1 MGELCPAEFWDN
13 LETMKSLKYVFFA
26 LMLCAFSACSKD
38 VVETA
43 GNSGVCRV
51 GFYAGDSTT
60 RSSMNADGLTS
71 SWEKGDRI
79 CVWAK
84 NSAGEYTLDN
94 TVFSVYGLNG
104 DRAFFTA
111 TLPSAMPQD
120 RYTYFAAYPVP
131 ESVSLTKATFTIPS
145 IQDGKV
151 SGGADIM
158 IANPLLHGP
167 LDEVQELSDYT
178 KLGMSMEHI
187 LHQFR
192 LYLPEGE
199 DKLGGEAVVKMVLTF
214 PKPVAGKL
222 VADFTDT
229 EAAAEFSGEEKSITL
244 KLSEPLVNSTSS
256 ERKYA
261 MAAFFPS
268 SFEASESIN
277 IKIYTETKI
286 ANAYPVNLEGRT
298 FAAGHSTPVRLR
310 ISDIQEYGRLRFTVS
325 SNNLGEN
332 ANAVRLTAPQGCTWG
347 DGSTIYEYRPG
358 HEITTGETFEIP
370 FENLDTFRT
379 FSGKDVTVTFDT
391 EHVDATQT
399 VRVPDLT
406 TLNFAEI
413 SAGLPYLLYEDFSG
427 VESFN
432 SGDNYAMSNAGSKSP
447 KSFLNGWTGGRV
459 GAEAGMCIRIAC
471 RRETS
476 KGYDA
481 RVDSAPIIS
490 LKKSTDIKVSY
501 DYGVNNKYGGIA
513 IITDGNVGQNVYIG
527 YVTDT
532 KGYSSGDDSG
542 TFESDNT
549 FYAKE
554 YTGSYTS
561 TPNSDTRIIHSA
573 PTGVLRITWRS
584 EAEYQAGTTNTT
596 CWLYL
601 DNIKVQIAK

>member
-1 MGELCPAEFWDN
+1 MKRLGYIIAAGLLCTFSSCQKGAVENVGNVGRHTIGFCTGEASTR
-13 LETMKSLKYVFFA
+13 TM
-26 LMLCAFSACSKD
+26 
-38 VVETA
+38 
-43 GNSGVCRV
+43 
-51 GFYAGDSTT
+51 
-60 RSSMNADGLTS
+60 MNPDGLTA

-79 CVWAK
+79 AVWAK
-84 NSAGEYTLDN
+84 NSSGEYTLNN
-94 TVFSVYGLNG
+94 TQFSVYVADGA
-104 DRAFFTA
+104 RAFFTA
-111 TLPSAMPQD
+111 TIDASMPED

-145 IQDGKV
+145 VQDGKV

-167 LDEVQELSDYT
+167 LEEVKELSDYT
-178 KLGMSMEHI
+178 RLGMSMEHL

-192 LYLPEGE
+192 FYLPEGE
-199 DKLGGEAVVKMVLTF
+199 DKLGGEAIVKMVLTF

-310 ISDIQEYGRLRFTVS
+310 ISDIREYGRLRFTVS

-490 LKKSTDIKVSY
+490 LKKSTDMKVSY

-513 IITDGNVGQNVYIG
+513 IITDGNIGQNVYIG

-584 EAEYQAGTTNTT
+584 AAEYQAGTTNTT

>member
-1 MGELCPAEFWDN
+1 
-13 LETMKSLKYVFFA
+13 MKRLGYIIA
-26 LMLCAFSACSKD
+26 AGLLCAFSSCQKGA
-38 VVETA
+38 VENV
-43 GNSGVCRV
+43 GNV
-51 GFYAGDSTT
+51 GRHTIGFCTGEASTRT
-60 RSSMNADGLTS
+60 MMNPDGLTA

-79 CVWAK
+79 AVWAK
-84 NSAGEYTLDN
+84 NSSGEYTLNN
-94 TVFSVYGLNG
+94 TQFSVYGADG
-104 DRAFFTA
+104 ARAFFTA
-111 TLPSAMPQD
+111 TIDASMPED

-145 IQDGKV
+145 VQDGKV

-199 DKLGGEAVVKMVLTF
+199 DKLGGEAIVKMVLTF

-310 ISDIQEYGRLRFTVS
+310 ISDIREYGRLRFTVS

-476 KGYDA
+476 IGYDA

-584 EAEYQAGTTNTT
+584 AAEYQAGTTNTT

>member
-1 MGELCPAEFWDN
+1 MKRLGYIIAAGLLCTFSSCQKGAVENVGNVGRHTIGFCTGEASTR
-13 LETMKSLKYVFFA
+13 TM
-26 LMLCAFSACSKD
+26 
-38 VVETA
+38 
-43 GNSGVCRV
+43 
-51 GFYAGDSTT
+51 
-60 RSSMNADGLTS
+60 MNPDGLTA

-79 CVWAK
+79 AVWAK
-84 NSAGEYTLDN
+84 NSSGEYTLNN
-94 TVFSVYGLNG
+94 TQFSVYGADG
-104 DRAFFTA
+104 ARAFFTA
-111 TLPSAMPQD
+111 TIDASMPED
-120 RYTYFAAYPVP
+120 RYTYFAADPVP

-145 IQDGKV
+145 VQDGKV

-167 LDEVQELSDYT
+167 LEEVKELSDYT
-178 KLGMSMEHI
+178 RLGMSMEHL

-192 LYLPEGE
+192 FYLPEGE
-199 DKLGGEAVVKMVLTF
+199 DKLGGEAIVKMVLTF

-310 ISDIQEYGRLRFTVS
+310 ISDIREYGRLRFTVS

-476 KGYDA
+476 IGYDA

-532 KGYSSGDDSG
+532 KGYRSGDDSG

-584 EAEYQAGTTNTT
+584 AAEYQAGTTNTT

>member
-1 MGELCPAEFWDN
+1 MKRLGYIIAAGLLCTFSSCQKGAVENVGNVGRHTIGFCTGEASTR
-13 LETMKSLKYVFFA
+13 TM
-26 LMLCAFSACSKD
+26 
-38 VVETA
+38 
-43 GNSGVCRV
+43 
-51 GFYAGDSTT
+51 
-60 RSSMNADGLTS
+60 MNPDGLTA

-79 CVWAK
+79 AVWAK
-84 NSAGEYTLDN
+84 NSAGEYTLNN
-94 TVFSVYGLNG
+94 TQFSVYGADG
-104 DRAFFTA
+104 ARAFFTA
-111 TLPSAMPQD
+111 TIDASMPED
-120 RYTYFAAYPVP
+120 RYTYFATYPVP

-167 LDEVQELSDYT
+167 LEEVKELSDYT
-178 KLGMSMEHI
+178 RLGMSMEHL

-192 LYLPEGE
+192 FYLPEGE
-199 DKLGGEAVVKMVLTF
+199 DKLGGEPIVKMVLTF

-298 FAAGHSTPVRLR
+298 FAAGHSTPVRLSF
-310 ISDIQEYGRLRFTVS
+310 SDIQEYGRLRFTVS

-379 FSGKDVTVTFDT
+379 FSGKDITVTFDT

-432 SGDNYAMSNAGSKSP
+432 SGDNYATSNAGSKSP

-513 IITDGNVGQNVYIG
+513 IITDGNVGQNVHIG

-584 EAEYQAGTTNTT
+584 AAEYQAGTTNTT

>member
-1 MGELCPAEFWDN
+1 MKRLGYIIAAGLLCTFSSCQKGAVENVGNVGRHTIGFCTGEASTR
-13 LETMKSLKYVFFA
+13 TM
-26 LMLCAFSACSKD
+26 
-38 VVETA
+38 
-43 GNSGVCRV
+43 
-51 GFYAGDSTT
+51 
-60 RSSMNADGLTS
+60 MNPDGLTA

-79 CVWAK
+79 AVWAK
-84 NSAGEYTLDN
+84 NSSGEYTLNN
-94 TVFSVYGLNG
+94 TQFSVYGADG
-104 DRAFFTA
+104 ARAFFTA
-111 TLPSAMPQD
+111 TIDASMPED

-145 IQDGKV
+145 VQDGKV

-167 LDEVQELSDYT
+167 LEEVKELSDYT
-178 KLGMSMEHI
+178 RLGMSMEHL

-192 LYLPEGE
+192 FYLPEGE
-199 DKLGGEAVVKMVLTF
+199 DKLGGEAIVKMVLTF

-310 ISDIQEYGRLRFTVS
+310 ISDIREYGRLRFTVS

-379 FSGKDVTVTFDT
+379 FSGTDVTVTFDT

-584 EAEYQAGTTNTT
+584 AAEYQAGTTNTT

>member
-104 DRAFFTA
+104 DKAFFTA
-111 TLPSAMPQD
+111 TLPSAMPED

-145 IQDGKV
+145 VQDGKV

-167 LDEVQELSDYT
+167 LEEVKELSDYT
-178 KLGMSMEHI
+178 RLGMSMEHL

-192 LYLPEGE
+192 FYLPEGE
-199 DKLGGEAVVKMVLTF
+199 DKLGGEAIVKMVLTF

-310 ISDIQEYGRLRFTVS
+310 ISDIREYGRLRFTVS

-476 KGYDA
+476 IGYDA

-584 EAEYQAGTTNTT
+584 AAEYQAGTTNTT

>member
-1 MGELCPAEFWDN
+1 
-13 LETMKSLKYVFFA
+13 MKCLGYIIA
-26 LMLCAFSACSKD
+26 AGLLCAFSSCQKGA
-38 VVETA
+38 VENV
-43 GNSGVCRV
+43 GNV
-51 GFYAGDSTT
+51 GRHTIGFCTGEASTRT
-60 RSSMNADGLTS
+60 MMNPDGLTA

-79 CVWAK
+79 AVWAK
-84 NSAGEYTLDN
+84 NSSGEYTLNN
-94 TVFSVYGLNG
+94 TQFSVYGADG
-104 DRAFFTA
+104 ARAFFTA
-111 TLPSAMPQD
+111 TIDASMPED
-120 RYTYFAAYPVP
+120 RYTYFATYPVP

-199 DKLGGEAVVKMVLTF
+199 DKLGGEAIVKMVLTF

-229 EAAAEFSGEEKSITL
+229 EAAPELSGEEKSITL

-310 ISDIQEYGRLRFTVS
+310 ISDIREYARLRFTVS
-325 SNNLGEN
+325 SNNLGEK

-584 EAEYQAGTTNTT
+584 AAEYQAGTTNTT

>member
-1 MGELCPAEFWDN
+1 MKRLGYIIAAGLLCTFSSCQKGAVENVGNVGRHTIGFCTGEASTR
-13 LETMKSLKYVFFA
+13 TM
-26 LMLCAFSACSKD
+26 
-38 VVETA
+38 
-43 GNSGVCRV
+43 
-51 GFYAGDSTT
+51 
-60 RSSMNADGLTS
+60 MNPDGLTA

-79 CVWAK
+79 AVWAK
-84 NSAGEYTLDN
+84 NSSGEYTLNN
-94 TVFSVYGLNG
+94 TQFSVYGADG
-104 DRAFFTA
+104 ARAFFTA
-111 TLPSAMPQD
+111 TIDASMPED

-145 IQDGKV
+145 VQDGKV

-167 LDEVQELSDYT
+167 LEEVKELSDYT
-178 KLGMSMEHI
+178 RLGMSMEHL

-192 LYLPEGE
+192 FYLPEGE
-199 DKLGGEAVVKMVLTF
+199 DKLGGEAIVKMVLTF

-310 ISDIQEYGRLRFTVS
+310 ISDIREYGRLRFTVS

-399 VRVPDLT
+399 VRVSDLT

-584 EAEYQAGTTNTT
+584 AAEYQAGTTNTT

>member
-1 MGELCPAEFWDN
+1 
-13 LETMKSLKYVFFA
+13 MKRLGYIIA
-26 LMLCAFSACSKD
+26 AGLLCAFSSCQKGS
-38 VVETA
+38 VENV
-43 GNSGVCRV
+43 GNV
-51 GFYAGDSTT
+51 GRHTIGFCTGGALT
-60 RSSMNADGLTS
+60 RTMMNPDGLTA

-79 CVWAK
+79 AVWAK
-84 NSAGEYTLDN
+84 NSAGEYTLNN
-94 TVFSVYGLNG
+94 TQFSVYGADG
-104 DRAFFTA
+104 ARAFFTA
-111 TLPSAMPQD
+111 TIDASMPED
-120 RYTYFAAYPVP
+120 RYTYFATYPVP

-145 IQDGKV
+145 VQDGKV

-167 LDEVQELSDYT
+167 LEEVKELSDYT
-178 KLGMSMEHI
+178 RLGMSMEHL

-192 LYLPEGE
+192 FYLPEGE
-199 DKLGGEAVVKMVLTF
+199 DKLGGEAIVKMVLTF

-310 ISDIQEYGRLRFTVS
+310 ISDIREYGRLRFTVS

-432 SGDNYAMSNAGSKSP
+432 SGDNYATSNAGSKSP

-513 IITDGNVGQNVYIG
+513 IITDGNVGQNVHIG

-584 EAEYQAGTTNTT
+584 AAEYQAGTTNTT

>member
-1 MGELCPAEFWDN
+1 
-13 LETMKSLKYVFFA
+13 MKRLGYIIA
-26 LMLCAFSACSKD
+26 AGLLCAFSSCQKGA
-38 VVETA
+38 VENV
-43 GNSGVCRV
+43 GNV
-51 GFYAGDSTT
+51 GRHTIGFCTGEASTRT
-60 RSSMNADGLTS
+60 MMNPDGLTA

-79 CVWAK
+79 AVWAK
-84 NSAGEYTLDN
+84 NSAGEYTLNN
-94 TVFSVYGLNG
+94 TQFSVYGADG
-104 DRAFFTA
+104 ARAFFTA
-111 TLPSAMPQD
+111 TIDASMPED
-120 RYTYFAAYPVP
+120 RYTYYAVYPAP
-131 ESVSLTKATFTIPS
+131 ESVSGTKVTFTIPS
-145 IQDGKV
+145 VQGGRV

-158 IANPLLHGP
+158 IAAPVLHGP

-178 KLGMSMEHI
+178 KLGVSLEHI

-192 LYLPEGE
+192 LYLPENCGLEAGE
-199 DKLGGEAVVKMVLTF
+199 RIEKIVLDF
-214 PKPVAGKL
+214 PKPIVGKIT
-222 VADFTDT
+222 ADFGDPY
-229 EAAAEFSGEEKSITL
+229 AAPELSDGGSSITL
-244 KLSEPLVNSTSS
+244 KLSESLEVSST
-256 ERKYA
+256 EKRNYA
-261 MAAFFPS
+261 MVSIFPT
-268 SFEASESIN
+268 SFDASDSFN
-277 IKIYTETKI
+277 VKVYSTTKI
-286 ANAYPVNLEGRT
+286 GTSGPINLGGRT
-298 FAAGHSTPVRLR
+298 FTAGHSTPVRILL
-310 ISDIQEYGRLRFTVS
+310 SDVRDYARVRFTVS
-325 SNNLGEN
+325 GNNLGEN
-332 ANAVRLTAPQGCTWG
+332 ANAVRLTAPEGCVWG
-347 DGSTIYEYRPG
+347 DGSTVYEYRPG
-358 HEITTGETFEIP
+358 HEITTGESFEIV
-370 FENLDTFRT
+370 FEDTDAYKA
-379 FSGKDVTVTFDT
+379 FSDKDITVTFDT

-399 VRVPDLT
+399 VRMPNLT
-406 TLNFAEI
+406 SLSIAEV
-413 SAGLPYLLYEDFSG
+413 SAAIPYLLYEDFSS

-432 SGDNYAMSNAGSKSP
+432 SGDNYATSNAGSKSP

-584 EAEYQAGTTNTT
+584 EAEHQAGTTNTT
-596 CWLYL
+596 CWLYI
-601 DNIKVQIAK
+601 DNVKVQIAK

>member
-1 MGELCPAEFWDN
+1 MKRLGYIIAAGLLCTFSSCQKGAVENVGNVGRHTIGFCTGEASTR
-13 LETMKSLKYVFFA
+13 TM
-26 LMLCAFSACSKD
+26 
-38 VVETA
+38 
-43 GNSGVCRV
+43 
-51 GFYAGDSTT
+51 
-60 RSSMNADGLTS
+60 MNPDGLTA

-79 CVWAK
+79 AVWAK
-84 NSAGEYTLDN
+84 NSSGEYTLNN
-94 TVFSVYGLNG
+94 TQFSVYGADG
-104 DRAFFTA
+104 ARAFFTA
-111 TLPSAMPQD
+111 TIDASMPED

-145 IQDGKV
+145 VQDGKV

-167 LDEVQELSDYT
+167 LEEVKELSDYT
-178 KLGMSMEHI
+178 RLGMSMEHL

-199 DKLGGEAVVKMVLTF
+199 DKLGGEAIVKMVLTF

-310 ISDIQEYGRLRFTVS
+310 ISDIREYGRLRFTVS

-584 EAEYQAGTTNTT
+584 AAEYQAGTTNTT

>member
-1 MGELCPAEFWDN
+1 
-13 LETMKSLKYVFFA
+13 MKRLGYIIA
-26 LMLCAFSACSKD
+26 AGLLCAFSSCQKGS
-38 VVETA
+38 VENV
-43 GNSGVCRV
+43 GNV
-51 GFYAGDSTT
+51 GRHTIGFCTGEASTRT
-60 RSSMNADGLTS
+60 MMNPDGLTA

-79 CVWAK
+79 AVWAK
-84 NSAGEYTLDN
+84 NSAGEYTLNN
-94 TVFSVYGLNG
+94 TLFSVYGADG
-104 DRAFFTA
+104 ARAFFTA
-111 TLPSAMPQD
+111 TIDASMPED

-145 IQDGKV
+145 VQDGKV

-167 LDEVQELSDYT
+167 LEEVKELSDYT
-178 KLGMSMEHI
+178 RLGMSMEHL

-192 LYLPEGE
+192 FYLPEGE
-199 DKLGGEAVVKMVLTF
+199 DKLGGEAIVKMVLTF

-310 ISDIQEYGRLRFTVS
+310 ISDIREYGRLRFTVS

-432 SGDNYAMSNAGSKSP
+432 SGDNYATSNAGSKSP

-513 IITDGNVGQNVYIG
+513 IITDGNVGQNVHIG

-584 EAEYQAGTTNTT
+584 AAEYQAGTTNTT

>member
-1 MGELCPAEFWDN
+1 MKRLGYIIAAGLLCTFSSCQKGAVENVGNVGRHTIGFCTGEASTR
-13 LETMKSLKYVFFA
+13 TM
-26 LMLCAFSACSKD
+26 
-38 VVETA
+38 
-43 GNSGVCRV
+43 
-51 GFYAGDSTT
+51 
-60 RSSMNADGLTS
+60 MNPDGLTA

-79 CVWAK
+79 AVWAK
-84 NSAGEYTLDN
+84 NSSGEYTLNN
-94 TVFSVYGLNG
+94 TQFSVYGADG
-104 DRAFFTA
+104 ARAFFTA
-111 TLPSAMPQD
+111 TIDASMPED

-145 IQDGKV
+145 VQDGKV

-167 LDEVQELSDYT
+167 LEEVKELSDYT
-178 KLGMSMEHI
+178 RLGMSMEHL

-192 LYLPEGE
+192 FYLPEGE
-199 DKLGGEAVVKMVLTF
+199 DKLGGEAIVKMVLTF

-310 ISDIQEYGRLRFTVS
+310 ISDIREYGRLRFTVS

-476 KGYDA
+476 VGYDA

-501 DYGVNNKYGGIA
+501 DYGVNNKYGGIP

-532 KGYSSGDDSG
+532 KGYRSGDDSG

-584 EAEYQAGTTNTT
+584 AAEYQAGTTNTT

>member
-1 MGELCPAEFWDN
+1 
-13 LETMKSLKYVFFA
+13 MKRLGYIIA
-26 LMLCAFSACSKD
+26 AGLLCAFSSCQKGA
-38 VVETA
+38 VENVDNVGRHT
-43 GNSGVCRV
+43 V
-51 GFYAGDSTT
+51 GFCTGEASTRT
-60 RSSMNADGLTS
+60 MMNPDGLTA

-79 CVWAK
+79 AVWAK
-84 NSAGEYTLDN
+84 NSAGEYTLNN
-94 TVFSVYGLNG
+94 TLFSVYGADG
-104 DRAFFTA
+104 ARAFFTA
-111 TLPSAMPQD
+111 TIDASMPED
-120 RYTYFAAYPVP
+120 RYTYCAVYPAP
-131 ESVSLTKATFTIPS
+131 ESVSGTKATFTIPS
-145 IQDGKV
+145 VQDGRV
-151 SGGADIM
+151 GGGADIM
-158 IANPLLHGP
+158 IATPVLHGP
-167 LDEVQELSDYT
+167 LDEVKELSDYT

-192 LYLPEGE
+192 LYLPENCGLEAGE
-199 DKLGGEAVVKMVLTF
+199 RIEKIVLDF
-214 PKPVAGKL
+214 PKPIVGKIT
-222 VADFTDT
+222 ADFSDPY
-229 EAAAEFSGEEKSITL
+229 AAPELSDGGSSITL
-244 KLSEPLVNSTSS
+244 KLSESLEVSST
-256 ERKYA
+256 EKRNYA
-261 MAAFFPS
+261 MASILPI
-268 SFEASESIN
+268 SFDASDSFN
-277 IKIYTETKI
+277 IKVYSTTKI
-286 ANAYPVNLEGRT
+286 GTSGPINLGGRT
-298 FAAGHSTPVRLR
+298 FAAGHSTPVRILL
-310 ISDIQEYGRLRFTVS
+310 SDVRDYARVRFTVS
-325 SNNLGEN
+325 GNNLGEN
-332 ANAVRLTAPQGCTWG
+332 ANAVRLTAPEGCVWG
-347 DGSTIYEYRPG
+347 DGSTVYEYRPG
-358 HEITTGETFEIP
+358 HEITTGESFEIV
-370 FENLDTFRT
+370 FEDTDAYKA
-379 FSGKDVTVTFDT
+379 FSDKDITVTFDT

-399 VRVPDLT
+399 VRMPSLT
-406 TLNFAEI
+406 SSSIAEI
-413 SAGLPYLLYEDFSG
+413 SAVIPYLLYEDFSG

-432 SGDNYAMSNAGSKSP
+432 SGDNYATSNAGSKSP

-584 EAEYQAGTTNTT
+584 AAEYQAGTTNTT
-596 CWLYL
+596 CWLYI
-601 DNIKVQIAK
+601 DNVKVQIAK

>member
-1 MGELCPAEFWDN
+1 
-13 LETMKSLKYVFFA
+13 MKRLGYIIA
-26 LMLCAFSACSKD
+26 AGLLCAFSSCQKGA
-38 VVETA
+38 VENV
-43 GNSGVCRV
+43 GNVSRHTI
-51 GFYAGDSTT
+51 GFCTGEASTRT
-60 RSSMNADGLTS
+60 MMNPDGLTA

-79 CVWAK
+79 AVWAK
-84 NSAGEYTLDN
+84 NSAGEYTLNN
-94 TVFSVYGLNG
+94 TQFSVYGADG
-104 DRAFFTA
+104 ARAFFTA
-111 TLPSAMPQD
+111 TIDASMPQD
-120 RYTYFAAYPVP
+120 RYTYFATYPVP

-158 IANPLLHGP
+158 FANPLLHGP

-192 LYLPEGE
+192 LYLPENCGLEAGE
-199 DKLGGEAVVKMVLTF
+199 RIEKIVLDF
-214 PKPVAGKL
+214 PKPIVGKIT
-222 VADFTDT
+222 ADFSDPY
-229 EAAAEFSGEEKSITL
+229 AAPELSDGGSSITL
-244 KLSEPLVNSTSS
+244 KLSEPLEASST
-256 ERKYA
+256 EKRNYA
-261 MAAFFPS
+261 MASIFPT
-268 SFEASESIN
+268 SFDVSDSFN
-277 IKIYTETKI
+277 IKVYSTTKI
-286 ANAYPVNLEGRT
+286 GTSGPINLGGRT

-310 ISDIQEYGRLRFTVS
+310 ISDIREYGRLRFTVS

>member
-1 MGELCPAEFWDN
+1 MKRLGYIIAAGLLCTFSSCQKGAVENVGNVGRHTIGFCTGEASTR
-13 LETMKSLKYVFFA
+13 TM
-26 LMLCAFSACSKD
+26 
-38 VVETA
+38 
-43 GNSGVCRV
+43 
-51 GFYAGDSTT
+51 
-60 RSSMNADGLTS
+60 MNPDGLTA

-79 CVWAK
+79 AVWAK
-84 NSAGEYTLDN
+84 SSAGEYTLNN
-94 TVFSVYGLNG
+94 TQFSVYGADG
-104 DRAFFTA
+104 ARAFFTA
-111 TLPSAMPQD
+111 TIDASMPED
-120 RYTYFAAYPVP
+120 RYTYFATYPVP

-145 IQDGKV
+145 VQDGKV

-158 IANPLLHGP
+158 IAAPVLHGP

-192 LYLPEGE
+192 LYLPENCGLEAGE
-199 DKLGGEAVVKMVLTF
+199 RIEKIVLDF
-214 PKPVAGKL
+214 PKPIVGKIT
-222 VADFTDT
+222 ADFSDPY
-229 EAAAEFSGEEKSITL
+229 AAPELSDGGSSITL
-244 KLSEPLVNSTSS
+244 KLSEPLEASST
-256 ERKYA
+256 EKRNYA
-261 MAAFFPS
+261 MASIFPT
-268 SFEASESIN
+268 SFDVSDSFN
-277 IKIYTETKI
+277 IKVYSTTKI
-286 ANAYPVNLEGRT
+286 GTSGPINLGGRT

-310 ISDIQEYGRLRFTVS
+310 ISDIREYGRLRFTVS

>member
-1 MGELCPAEFWDN
+1 MKRLGYIIAAGLLCTFSSCQKGAVENVGNVGRHTIGFCTGEASTR
-13 LETMKSLKYVFFA
+13 TM
-26 LMLCAFSACSKD
+26 
-38 VVETA
+38 
-43 GNSGVCRV
+43 
-51 GFYAGDSTT
+51 
-60 RSSMNADGLTS
+60 MNPDGLTA

-79 CVWAK
+79 AVWAK
-84 NSAGEYTLDN
+84 NSSGEYTLNN
-94 TVFSVYGLNG
+94 TQFSVYGADG
-104 DRAFFTA
+104 ARAFFTA
-111 TLPSAMPQD
+111 TIDASMPED

-145 IQDGKV
+145 VQDGKV

-167 LDEVQELSDYT
+167 LEEVKELSDYT
-178 KLGMSMEHI
+178 RLGMSMEHL

-192 LYLPEGE
+192 FYLPEGE
-199 DKLGGEAVVKMVLTF
+199 DKLGGEAIVKMVLTF

-222 VADFTDT
+222 AADFTDT

-310 ISDIQEYGRLRFTVS
+310 ISDIREYGRLRFTVS

-584 EAEYQAGTTNTT
+584 AAEYQAGTTNTT

>member
-1 MGELCPAEFWDN
+1 MKRLGYIIAAGLLCTFSSCQKGAVENVGNVGRHTIGFCTGEASTR
-13 LETMKSLKYVFFA
+13 TM
-26 LMLCAFSACSKD
+26 
-38 VVETA
+38 
-43 GNSGVCRV
+43 
-51 GFYAGDSTT
+51 
-60 RSSMNADGLTS
+60 MNPDGLTA

-79 CVWAK
+79 AVWAK
-84 NSAGEYTLDN
+84 NSAGEYTLNN
-94 TVFSVYGLNG
+94 TQFSVYGADG
-104 DRAFFTA
+104 ARAFFTA
-111 TLPSAMPQD
+111 TIDASMPED
-120 RYTYFAAYPVP
+120 RYTYFATYPVP

-151 SGGADIM
+151 SSGADIM
-158 IANPLLHGP
+158 IAAPVLHGP

-199 DKLGGEAVVKMVLTF
+199 DKLGGEAIVKMVLTF

-222 VADFTDT
+222 IADFTDT

-286 ANAYPVNLEGRT
+286 ANAFPVNLEGRT

-532 KGYSSGDDSG
+532 KGYNSGDDSG

-584 EAEYQAGTTNTT
+584 AAEYQAGTTNTT
-596 CWLYL
+596 CWLYI
-601 DNIKVQIAK
+601 DNVKVQIAK

>member
-1 MGELCPAEFWDN
+1 MKRLGYIIAAGLLCTFSSCQKGAVENVGNVGRHTIGFCTGEASTR
-13 LETMKSLKYVFFA
+13 TM
-26 LMLCAFSACSKD
+26 
-38 VVETA
+38 
-43 GNSGVCRV
+43 
-51 GFYAGDSTT
+51 
-60 RSSMNADGLTS
+60 MNPDGLTA

-79 CVWAK
+79 AVWAK
-84 NSAGEYTLDN
+84 NSSGEYTLNN
-94 TVFSVYGLNG
+94 TQFSVYGADG
-104 DRAFFTA
+104 ARAFFTA
-111 TLPSAMPQD
+111 TIDASMPED

-145 IQDGKV
+145 VQDGKV

-167 LDEVQELSDYT
+167 LEEVKELSDYT
-178 KLGMSMEHI
+178 RLGMSMEHL

-192 LYLPEGE
+192 FYLPEGE
-199 DKLGGEAVVKMVLTF
+199 DKLGGEAIVKMVLTF

-347 DGSTIYEYRPG
+347 DGSTVYEYRPG
-358 HEITTGETFEIP
+358 HEITNGETFEIP

-584 EAEYQAGTTNTT
+584 AAEYQAGTTNTT

>member
-1 MGELCPAEFWDN
+1 
-13 LETMKSLKYVFFA
+13 MKRLGYIIA
-26 LMLCAFSACSKD
+26 AGLLCAFSSCQKGA
-38 VVETA
+38 VENV
-43 GNSGVCRV
+43 GNIGRHTI
-51 GFYAGDSTT
+51 GFCTGEASTRT
-60 RSSMNADGLTS
+60 MMNPDGLTA

-79 CVWAK
+79 AVWAK
-84 NSAGEYTLDN
+84 NSAGEYTLNN
-94 TVFSVYGLNG
+94 TQFSVYGADG
-104 DRAFFTA
+104 ARAFFTA
-111 TLPSAMPQD
+111 TIDASMPED
-120 RYTYFAAYPVP
+120 RYTYFATYPIP

-199 DKLGGEAVVKMVLTF
+199 DKLGGEAIVKMVLTF

-229 EAAAEFSGEEKSITL
+229 GAAAEFSGEEKSITL

-261 MAAFFPS
+261 MAAFSPS

-432 SGDNYAMSNAGSKSP
+432 SGDNYATSNAGSKSP

-532 KGYSSGDDSG
+532 KGYNSGDDSG

-584 EAEYQAGTTNTT
+584 AAEYQAGTTNTT

>member
-1 MGELCPAEFWDN
+1 MKRLGYIIAAGLLCTFSSCQKGAVENVGNVGRHTIGFCTGEASTR
-13 LETMKSLKYVFFA
+13 TM
-26 LMLCAFSACSKD
+26 
-38 VVETA
+38 
-43 GNSGVCRV
+43 
-51 GFYAGDSTT
+51 
-60 RSSMNADGLTS
+60 MNPDGLTA

-79 CVWAK
+79 AVWAK
-84 NSAGEYTLDN
+84 NSSGEYTLNN
-94 TVFSVYGLNG
+94 TQFSVYGADG
-104 DRAFFTA
+104 ARAFFTA
-111 TLPSAMPQD
+111 TIDASMPED

-145 IQDGKV
+145 VQDGKV

-167 LDEVQELSDYT
+167 LEEVKELSDYT
-178 KLGMSMEHI
+178 RLGMSMEHL

-192 LYLPEGE
+192 FYLPEGE
-199 DKLGGEAVVKMVLTF
+199 DKLGGEAIVKMVLTF

-310 ISDIQEYGRLRFTVS
+310 ISDIREYGRLRFTVS

-584 EAEYQAGTTNTT
+584 AAEYQAGTTNTT

>member
-1 MGELCPAEFWDN
+1 MKRLGYIIAAGLLCTFSSCQKGAVENVGNVGRHTIGFCTGEASTR
-13 LETMKSLKYVFFA
+13 TM
-26 LMLCAFSACSKD
+26 
-38 VVETA
+38 
-43 GNSGVCRV
+43 
-51 GFYAGDSTT
+51 
-60 RSSMNADGLTS
+60 MNPDGLTA

-79 CVWAK
+79 AVWAK
-84 NSAGEYTLDN
+84 NSSGEYTLNN
-94 TVFSVYGLNG
+94 TQFSVYGADG
-104 DRAFFTA
+104 ARAFFTA
-111 TLPSAMPQD
+111 TIDASMPED

-145 IQDGKV
+145 VQDGKV

-167 LDEVQELSDYT
+167 LEEVKELSDYT
-178 KLGMSMEHI
+178 RLGMSMEHL

-192 LYLPEGE
+192 FYLPEGE
-199 DKLGGEAVVKMVLTF
+199 DKLGGEAIVKMVLTF

-310 ISDIQEYGRLRFTVS
+310 ISDIREYGRLRFTVS

-561 TPNSDTRIIHSA
+561 TPNSDTRIIHSV

-584 EAEYQAGTTNTT
+584 AAEYQAGTTNTT

>member
-1 MGELCPAEFWDN
+1 MKRLGYIIAAGLLCTFSSCQKGAVENVGNVGRHTIGFCIGEASTR
-13 LETMKSLKYVFFA
+13 TM
-26 LMLCAFSACSKD
+26 
-38 VVETA
+38 
-43 GNSGVCRV
+43 
-51 GFYAGDSTT
+51 
-60 RSSMNADGLTS
+60 MNPDGLTA

-79 CVWAK
+79 AVWAK
-84 NSAGEYTLDN
+84 NSSGEYTLNN
-94 TVFSVYGLNG
+94 TQFSVYGADG
-104 DRAFFTA
+104 ARAFFTA
-111 TLPSAMPQD
+111 TIDASMPED

-167 LDEVQELSDYT
+167 LEEVKELSDYT
-178 KLGMSMEHI
+178 RLGMSMEHL

-192 LYLPEGE
+192 FYLPEGE
-199 DKLGGEAVVKMVLTF
+199 DKLGGEAIVKMVLTF

-310 ISDIQEYGRLRFTVS
+310 ISDIREYGRLRFTVS

-406 TLNFAEI
+406 GLSLVEI
-413 SAGLPYLLYEDFSG
+413 SAGLPYLLYEDFST
-427 VESFN
+427 VETFS
-432 SGDNYAMSNAGSKSP
+432 SNDAFSKGSIAFSKSP
-447 KSFLNGWTGGRV
+447 YSFLDGWTGGRI
-459 GAEAGMCIRIAC
+459 GAEGGKCIRIAA
-471 RRETS
+471 RREAS
-476 KGYDA
+476 SGYGA

-513 IITDGNVGQNVYIG
+513 IITDGNVGQNVHIG

-584 EAEYQAGTTNTT
+584 AAEYQAGTTNTT

>member
-1 MGELCPAEFWDN
+1 MKRLGYIIAAGLLCTFSSCQKSAVENVGNVGRHTIGFCTGEASTR
-13 LETMKSLKYVFFA
+13 TM
-26 LMLCAFSACSKD
+26 
-38 VVETA
+38 
-43 GNSGVCRV
+43 
-51 GFYAGDSTT
+51 
-60 RSSMNADGLTS
+60 MNPDGLTA

-79 CVWAK
+79 AVWAK
-84 NSAGEYTLDN
+84 NSAGEYTLNN
-94 TVFSVYGLNG
+94 TQFSVYGADG
-104 DRAFFTA
+104 ARAFFTA
-111 TLPSAMPQD
+111 TIDASMPED
-120 RYTYFAAYPVP
+120 RYTYFATYPVP

-167 LDEVQELSDYT
+167 LDEVKELSDYT

-199 DKLGGEAVVKMVLTF
+199 DKLGGEAIVKMVLTF

-298 FAAGHSTPVRLR
+298 FAAGHSTPVRLSF
-310 ISDIQEYGRLRFTVS
+310 SDIQEYGRLRFTVS

-432 SGDNYAMSNAGSKSP
+432 SGDNYATSNAGSKSP

-584 EAEYQAGTTNTT
+584 AAEYQAGTTNTT

>member
-1 MGELCPAEFWDN
+1 
-13 LETMKSLKYVFFA
+13 MKRLGYIIA
-26 LMLCAFSACSKD
+26 AGLLCAFSSCQKGA
-38 VVETA
+38 VENV
-43 GNSGVCRV
+43 GNVSRHTI
-51 GFYAGDSTT
+51 GFCTGEASTRT
-60 RSSMNADGLTS
+60 MMNPDGLTA

-79 CVWAK
+79 AVWAK
-84 NSAGEYTLDN
+84 NSAGEYTLNN
-94 TVFSVYGLNG
+94 TQFSVYGADG
-104 DRAFFTA
+104 ARAFFTA
-111 TLPSAMPQD
+111 TIDASMPED
-120 RYTYFAAYPVP
+120 RYTYFATYPVP

-199 DKLGGEAVVKMVLTF
+199 DKLGGEAIVKMVLTF

-298 FAAGHSTPVRLR
+298 FAAGHSTPVRLSF
-310 ISDIQEYGRLRFTVS
+310 SDIQEYGRLRFTVS

-584 EAEYQAGTTNTT
+584 AAEYQAGTTNTT

>member
-1 MGELCPAEFWDN
+1 MKRLGYIIAAGLLCTFSSCQKGAVENVGNVGRHTIGFCTGEASTR
-13 LETMKSLKYVFFA
+13 TM
-26 LMLCAFSACSKD
+26 
-38 VVETA
+38 
-43 GNSGVCRV
+43 
-51 GFYAGDSTT
+51 
-60 RSSMNADGLTS
+60 MNPDGLTA

-79 CVWAK
+79 AVWAK
-84 NSAGEYTLDN
+84 NSSGEYTLNN
-94 TVFSVYGLNG
+94 TQFSVYGADG
-104 DRAFFTA
+104 ARAFFTA
-111 TLPSAMPQD
+111 TIDASMPED
-120 RYTYFAAYPVP
+120 RYTYFATYPVP

-158 IANPLLHGP
+158 IANSLLHGP

-199 DKLGGEAVVKMVLTF
+199 DKLGGEAIVKMVLTF

-432 SGDNYAMSNAGSKSP
+432 SGDNYATSNAGSKSP

-584 EAEYQAGTTNTT
+584 AAEYQAGTTNTT

>member
-1 MGELCPAEFWDN
+1 
-13 LETMKSLKYVFFA
+13 MKRLGYIIA
-26 LMLCAFSACSKD
+26 AGLLCAFSSCQKGA
-38 VVETA
+38 VENV
-43 GNSGVCRV
+43 GNV
-51 GFYAGDSTT
+51 GRHTIGFCTGEASTRT
-60 RSSMNADGLTS
+60 MMNPDGLTA

-79 CVWAK
+79 AVWAK
-84 NSAGEYTLDN
+84 NSSGEYTLNN
-94 TVFSVYGLNG
+94 TQFSVYGADG
-104 DRAFFTA
+104 VRAFFTA
-111 TLPSAMPQD
+111 TIDASMPED
-120 RYTYFAAYPVP
+120 RYTYYAVYPAP
-131 ESVSLTKATFTIPS
+131 ESFSSTKVTFTIPS
-145 IQDGKV
+145 VQDGRV

-158 IANPLLHGP
+158 IAAPVLHGP

-192 LYLPEGE
+192 LYLPENCGLEAGE
-199 DKLGGEAVVKMVLTF
+199 RIEKIVLDF
-214 PKPVAGKL
+214 PKPIVGKIT
-222 VADFTDT
+222 ADFSDPY
-229 EAAAEFSGEEKSITL
+229 AAPELSDGGSSITL
-244 KLSEPLVNSTSS
+244 KLSEPLEVSST
-256 ERKYA
+256 EKRNYA
-261 MAAFFPS
+261 MASIFPT
-268 SFEASESIN
+268 SFDVSDSFN
-277 IKIYTETKI
+277 IKVYSTTKI
-286 ANAYPVNLEGRT
+286 GTSGPINLGGRT

-310 ISDIQEYGRLRFTVS
+310 ISDIREYGRLRFTVS

-406 TLNFAEI
+406 GLSLVEI
-413 SAGLPYLLYEDFSG
+413 SAGLPYLLYEDFST
-427 VESFN
+427 VETFS
-432 SGDNYAMSNAGSKSP
+432 SNDAFSKGSIAFSKSP
-447 KSFLNGWTGGRV
+447 YSFLDGWTGGRI
-459 GAEAGMCIRIAC
+459 GAEGGKCIRIAA
-471 RRETS
+471 RREAS
-476 KGYDA
+476 SGYGA

-584 EAEYQAGTTNTT
+584 AAEYQAGTTNTT

>member
-1 MGELCPAEFWDN
+1 MKRLGYIIAAGLLCTFSSCQKGAVENVGNVGRHTIGFCTGEASTR
-13 LETMKSLKYVFFA
+13 TM
-26 LMLCAFSACSKD
+26 
-38 VVETA
+38 
-43 GNSGVCRV
+43 
-51 GFYAGDSTT
+51 
-60 RSSMNADGLTS
+60 MNPDGLTA

-79 CVWAK
+79 AVWAK
-84 NSAGEYTLDN
+84 NSSGEYTLNN
-94 TVFSVYGLNG
+94 TQFSVYGADG
-104 DRAFFTA
+104 ARAFFTA
-111 TLPSAMPQD
+111 TIDASMPED
-120 RYTYFAAYPVP
+120 RYTYFATYPVP

-199 DKLGGEAVVKMVLTF
+199 DKLGGEAIVKMVLTF

-222 VADFTDT
+222 VADFTDP

-286 ANAYPVNLEGRT
+286 ANAFPVNLEGRT
-298 FAAGHSTPVRLR
+298 FAAGHSTPVRLSF
-310 ISDIQEYGRLRFTVS
+310 SDIQEYGRLRFTVS

-406 TLNFAEI
+406 GLSFAEI
-413 SAGLPYLLYEDFSG
+413 SAGLPYLLYEDFST
-427 VESFN
+427 VEAFSSYDTFGF
-432 SGDNYAMSNAGSKSP
+432 SSAGSCNAV
-447 KSFLNGWTGGRV
+447 SFLNGWTGARA
-459 GAEAGMCIRIAC
+459 GAEAGKSIRVAA
-471 RRETS
+471 RRES
-476 KGYDA
+476 VANYDA
-481 RVDSAPIIS
+481 RVDSAPIIA
-490 LKKSTDIKVSY
+490 LKKESDIKVSFSWGSNNEFY
-501 DYGVNNKYGGIA
+501 KLVGGDYG
-513 IITDGNVGQNVYIG
+513 QNIYLG
-527 YVTDT
+527 YVTSDT
-532 KGYSSGDDSG
+532 AYKSGDKTGIFEDENKFFTKEKTG
-542 TFESDNT
+542 T
-549 FYAKE
+549 YA
-554 YTGSYTS
+554 S
-561 TPNSDTRIIHSA
+561 TPNAETMVIHSA
-573 PTGVLRITWRS
+573 PAGLVRITWRTS
-584 EAEYQAGTTNTT
+584 VEYSGKGNSTT

>member
-1 MGELCPAEFWDN
+1 
-13 LETMKSLKYVFFA
+13 MKRLGYIIA
-26 LMLCAFSACSKD
+26 AGLLCAFSSCQKGA
-38 VVETA
+38 VENV
-43 GNSGVCRV
+43 GNV
-51 GFYAGDSTT
+51 GRHTIGFCTGEASTRT
-60 RSSMNADGLTS
+60 MMNPDGLTA

-79 CVWAK
+79 AVWAK
-84 NSAGEYTLDN
+84 NSAGEYTLNN
-94 TVFSVYGLNG
+94 TQFSVYGADG
-104 DRAFFTA
+104 ARAFFTA
-111 TLPSAMPQD
+111 TIDASMPED
-120 RYTYFAAYPVP
+120 RYTYFATYPVP

-199 DKLGGEAVVKMVLTF
+199 DKLGGEPIVKMVLTF

-222 VADFTDT
+222 VADFTDP

-244 KLSEPLVNSTSS
+244 KLSEPLVSSTSS

-370 FENLDTFRT
+370 FESLDTFRT
-379 FSGKDVTVTFDT
+379 FGGKDVTVTFDT

-584 EAEYQAGTTNTT
+584 VAEYQAGTTNTT

>member
-1 MGELCPAEFWDN
+1 MKRLGYIIAAGLLCTFSSCQKGAVENVGNVGRHTIGFCTGEASTR
-13 LETMKSLKYVFFA
+13 TM
-26 LMLCAFSACSKD
+26 
-38 VVETA
+38 
-43 GNSGVCRV
+43 
-51 GFYAGDSTT
+51 
-60 RSSMNADGLTS
+60 MNPDGLTA

-79 CVWAK
+79 AVWAK
-84 NSAGEYTLDN
+84 NSSGEYTLNN
-94 TVFSVYGLNG
+94 TQFSVYGADG
-104 DRAFFTA
+104 ARAFFTA
-111 TLPSAMPQD
+111 TIDASMPED

-145 IQDGKV
+145 VQDGKV

-167 LDEVQELSDYT
+167 LEEVKELSDYT
-178 KLGMSMEHI
+178 RLGMSMEHL

-192 LYLPEGE
+192 FYLPEGE
-199 DKLGGEAVVKMVLTF
+199 DKLGGEAIVKMVLTF

-310 ISDIQEYGRLRFTVS
+310 ISDIREYGRLRFTLS

-584 EAEYQAGTTNTT
+584 AAEYQAGTTNTT

>member
-1 MGELCPAEFWDN
+1 MKRLGYIIAAGLLCTFSSCQKGAVENVGNVGRHTIGFCTGEASTR
-13 LETMKSLKYVFFA
+13 TM
-26 LMLCAFSACSKD
+26 
-38 VVETA
+38 
-43 GNSGVCRV
+43 
-51 GFYAGDSTT
+51 
-60 RSSMNADGLTS
+60 MNPDGLTA

-79 CVWAK
+79 AVWAK
-84 NSAGEYTLDN
+84 NSSGEYTLNN
-94 TVFSVYGLNG
+94 TQFSIYGADG
-104 DRAFFTA
+104 ARAFFTA
-111 TLPSAMPQD
+111 TIDASMPED

-145 IQDGKV
+145 VQDGKV

-167 LDEVQELSDYT
+167 LEEVKELSDYT
-178 KLGMSMEHI
+178 RLGMSMEHL

-192 LYLPEGE
+192 FYLPEGE
-199 DKLGGEAVVKMVLTF
+199 DKLGGEAIVKMVLTF

-310 ISDIQEYGRLRFTVS
+310 ISDIREYGRLRFTVS

-584 EAEYQAGTTNTT
+584 AAEYQAGTTNTT

>member
-1 MGELCPAEFWDN
+1 MKRLGYIIAAGLLC
-13 LETMKSLKYVFFA
+13 T
-26 LMLCAFSACSKD
+26 FSSCQKGA
-38 VVETA
+38 VENV
-43 GNSGVCRV
+43 GNVGRHTV
-51 GFYAGDSTT
+51 GFCTGDASTRT
-60 RSSMNADGLTS
+60 MMNPDGLTA

-79 CVWAK
+79 AVWAK
-84 NSAGEYTLDN
+84 NSAGEYTLNN
-94 TVFSVYGLNG
+94 TLFSVYGVDG
-104 DRAFFTA
+104 ARAFFTA
-111 TLPSAMPQD
+111 TIDASMPED
-120 RYTYFAAYPVP
+120 RYTYYAVYPAP
-131 ESVSLTKATFTIPS
+131 ESVSGTKATFTIPS
-145 IQDGKV
+145 VQDGRV
-151 SGGADIM
+151 GGGADIM
-158 IANPLLHGP
+158 IAAPVLHGP
-167 LDEVQELSDYT
+167 LDEVKELSDYT

-192 LYLPEGE
+192 LYLPENCGLEAGE
-199 DKLGGEAVVKMVLTF
+199 RIEKIVLDF
-214 PKPVAGKL
+214 PKPIVGKIT
-222 VADFTDT
+222 ADFSDPY
-229 EAAAEFSGEEKSITL
+229 AAPELSDGGSSITL
-244 KLSEPLVNSTSS
+244 KLSESLEVSST
-256 ERKYA
+256 EKRNYA
-261 MAAFFPS
+261 MASILPI
-268 SFEASESIN
+268 SFDASDSFN
-277 IKIYTETKI
+277 IKVYSTTKI
-286 ANAYPVNLEGRT
+286 GTSGPINLGGRT
-298 FAAGHSTPVRLR
+298 FAAGHSTPVRILL
-310 ISDIQEYGRLRFTVS
+310 SDVRDYARVRFTVS
-325 SNNLGEN
+325 GNNLGEN
-332 ANAVRLTAPQGCTWG
+332 ANAVRLTAPEGCVWG
-347 DGSTIYEYRPG
+347 DGSTVYEYRPG
-358 HEITTGETFEIP
+358 HEITTGESFEIM
-370 FENLDTFRT
+370 FEDTDAYKA
-379 FSGKDVTVTFDT
+379 FSDKDITVTFDT

-399 VRVPDLT
+399 VRMPNLT
-406 TLNFAEI
+406 SSSIAEV
-413 SAGLPYLLYEDFSG
+413 SAAIPYLLYEDFSG

-432 SGDNYAMSNAGSKSP
+432 SGDNYATSNAGSKSP

-584 EAEYQAGTTNTT
+584 AAEYQAGTTNTT
-596 CWLYL
+596 CWLYI
-601 DNIKVQIAK
+601 DNVKVQIAK

>member
-104 DRAFFTA
+104 DKAFFTA
-111 TLPSAMPQD
+111 TLPSAMPED

-145 IQDGKV
+145 VQDGKV

-167 LDEVQELSDYT
+167 LEEVKELSDYT
-178 KLGMSMEHI
+178 RLGMSMEHL

-192 LYLPEGE
+192 FYLPEGE
-199 DKLGGEAVVKMVLTF
+199 DKLGGEAIVKMVLTF

-310 ISDIQEYGRLRFTVS
+310 ISDIREYGRLRFTVS

-476 KGYDA
+476 IGYDA

-532 KGYSSGDDSG
+532 KGYRSGDDSG

-584 EAEYQAGTTNTT
+584 AAEYQAGTTNTT

>member
-1 MGELCPAEFWDN
+1 MKRLGYIIAAGLLCTFSSCQKGAVENVGNVGRHTIGFCTGEASTR
-13 LETMKSLKYVFFA
+13 TM
-26 LMLCAFSACSKD
+26 
-38 VVETA
+38 
-43 GNSGVCRV
+43 
-51 GFYAGDSTT
+51 
-60 RSSMNADGLTS
+60 MNPDGLTA

-79 CVWAK
+79 AVWAK
-84 NSAGEYTLDN
+84 NSAGEYTLNN
-94 TVFSVYGLNG
+94 TQFSVYGADG
-104 DRAFFTA
+104 ARAFFTA
-111 TLPSAMPQD
+111 TIDASMPED
-120 RYTYFAAYPVP
+120 RYTYFATYPVP

-199 DKLGGEAVVKMVLTF
+199 DKLGGEAIVKMVLTF

-222 VADFTDT
+222 VADFTDP

-286 ANAYPVNLEGRT
+286 ANAFPVNLEGRT
-298 FAAGHSTPVRLR
+298 FAAGHSTPVRLSF
-310 ISDIQEYGRLRFTVS
+310 SDIQEYGRLRFTVS

-532 KGYSSGDDSG
+532 KGYRSGDDSG

-584 EAEYQAGTTNTT
+584 AAEYQAGTTNTT

>member
-1 MGELCPAEFWDN
+1 MKRLGYIIAAGLLCTFSSCQKGAVENVGNVGRHTIGFCTGEASTR
-13 LETMKSLKYVFFA
+13 TM
-26 LMLCAFSACSKD
+26 
-38 VVETA
+38 
-43 GNSGVCRV
+43 
-51 GFYAGDSTT
+51 
-60 RSSMNADGLTS
+60 MNPDGLTA

-79 CVWAK
+79 AVWAK
-84 NSAGEYTLDN
+84 NSSGEYTLNN
-94 TVFSVYGLNG
+94 TQFSVYGADG
-104 DRAFFTA
+104 ARAFFTA
-111 TLPSAMPQD
+111 TIDASMPED

-145 IQDGKV
+145 VQDGKV

-167 LDEVQELSDYT
+167 LEEVKELSDYT
-178 KLGMSMEHI
+178 RLGMSMEHL

-192 LYLPEGE
+192 FYLPGGE
-199 DKLGGEAVVKMVLTF
+199 DKLGGEAIVKMVLTF

-310 ISDIQEYGRLRFTVS
+310 ISDIREYGRLRFTVS

-584 EAEYQAGTTNTT
+584 AAEYQAGTTNTT

>member
-1 MGELCPAEFWDN
+1 
-13 LETMKSLKYVFFA
+13 MKRLGYIIA
-26 LMLCAFSACSKD
+26 AGLLCAFSSCQKGA
-38 VVETA
+38 VENV
-43 GNSGVCRV
+43 GNV
-51 GFYAGDSTT
+51 GRHTIGFCTGGALT
-60 RSSMNADGLTS
+60 RTMMNPDGLTA

-79 CVWAK
+79 AVWAK
-84 NSAGEYTLDN
+84 NSAGEYTLNN
-94 TVFSVYGLNG
+94 TQFSAYGADG
-104 DRAFFTA
+104 ARAFFTA
-111 TLPSAMPQD
+111 TIDASMPED
-120 RYTYFAAYPVP
+120 RYTYFATYPVP

-145 IQDGKV
+145 VQDGKV

-199 DKLGGEAVVKMVLTF
+199 DKLGGEAIVKMVLTF

-244 KLSEPLVNSTSS
+244 KLSEPLVSSTSS

-298 FAAGHSTPVRLR
+298 FAAGHSTPVRLSF
-310 ISDIQEYGRLRFTVS
+310 SDIQEYGRLRFTVS

-370 FENLDTFRT
+370 FENLDTFRA

-432 SGDNYAMSNAGSKSP
+432 SGDNYATSNAGSKSP

-584 EAEYQAGTTNTT
+584 AAEYQAGTTNTT
-596 CWLYL
+596 CWLYI
-601 DNIKVQIAK
+601 DNVKVQIAK

>member
-1 MGELCPAEFWDN
+1 
-13 LETMKSLKYVFFA
+13 MKRLGYIIA
-26 LMLCAFSACSKD
+26 AGLLCAFSSCQKGA
-38 VVETA
+38 VENV
-43 GNSGVCRV
+43 GNV
-51 GFYAGDSTT
+51 GRHTIGFCTGEASTRT
-60 RSSMNADGLTS
+60 MMNPDGLTA

-79 CVWAK
+79 AVWAK
-84 NSAGEYTLDN
+84 NSAGEYTLNN
-94 TVFSVYGLNG
+94 TQFSVYGADG
-104 DRAFFTA
+104 ARAFFTA
-111 TLPSAMPQD
+111 TIDASMPED
-120 RYTYFAAYPVP
+120 RYTYFATYPIP

-178 KLGMSMEHI
+178 KLGMRMEHI

-192 LYLPEGE
+192 LYLPENCGLEAGE
-199 DKLGGEAVVKMVLTF
+199 RIEKIVLDF
-214 PKPVAGKL
+214 PKPIVGKIT
-222 VADFTDT
+222 ADFSDPY
-229 EAAAEFSGEEKSITL
+229 AAPELSDGGSSITL
-244 KLSEPLVNSTSS
+244 KLSEPLEVSST
-256 ERKYA
+256 EKRNYA
-261 MAAFFPS
+261 MASIFPT
-268 SFEASESIN
+268 SFDASDSFN
-277 IKIYTETKI
+277 VKVYSTTKI
-286 ANAYPVNLEGRT
+286 GTSGPINLGGRT

-310 ISDIQEYGRLRFTVS
+310 ISDIREYGRLRFTVS

-332 ANAVRLTAPQGCTWG
+332 ANAVRLAAPQGCTWG

-432 SGDNYAMSNAGSKSP
+432 SGDNYATSNAGSKSP

-513 IITDGNVGQNVYIG
+513 IITDGNVGQNVHIG

-584 EAEYQAGTTNTT
+584 AAEYQAGTTNTT